1 MAPSSSEISR
11 PTPILL
17 IEPERGLAL
26 KLQDLLLGLFHESL
40 DLGIARSLREGMAY
54 LCSHRVS
61 LILIS
66 LAVADYKGL
75 DAVRAL
81 RRTAPDSGLIA
92 YRATVDETVRLN
104 AICAGAHEVLSIADT
119 SPDIFRLTI
128 ECAMIRASLPKIG
141 ARSTPPEQQ
150 TAVSPKMLELTHAL
164 NNAMTS
170 INGFAD
176 ILLTRLHTN
185 DPAWACTEQIKL
197 SGKRAAALVQE
208 LRALHESAPVPLTNA
223 TDIAPQAA

>member
-1 MAPSSSEISR
+1 MALSSSQTSQ

-26 KLQDLLLGLFHESL
+26 KVQDLLFNLFHESL
-40 DLGIARSLREGMAY
+40 DLGVARSLLEGMTY
-54 LCSHRVS
+54 LSSRRVP

-66 LAVADYKGL
+66 LAVSDYKWL

-81 RRTAPDSGLIA
+81 RLTAPDSGLIA
-92 YRATVDETVRLN
+92 YGAIIDETVRLD
-104 AICAGAHEVLSIADT
+104 AIRAGAHEVLALTDT
-119 SPDIFRLTI
+119 SPAVLRLTI
-128 ECAMIRASLPKIG
+128 ECAMIRANLWRIG
-141 ARSTPPEQQ
+141 TRSAPPEQP
-150 TAVSPKMLELTHAL
+150 TAVPPKMLELTHAL

-176 ILLTRLHTN
+176 ILLARLSAN
-185 DPAWACTEQIKL
+185 DPARACAEQIKL
-197 SGKRAAALVQE
+197 SGKRATALVQE
-208 LRALHESAPVPLTNA
+208 LRTPHESAPVLLTGA